1 MTFFTD
7 IQTRQDLNLLDRYS
21 NKSVYAIFNQVKTS
35 GASRLLEK
43 MFNNPFAGHEAIN
56 SRSAIF
62 KFFATLDV
70 EFPIDDEELLTV
82 ESYLESGGI
91 GFMTSFTSTVRIAGL
106 KILGVSEEYDLRIRQ
121 IQALFKFCGQ
131 TKKLIS
137 QILAAGDDNPLTKE
151 LRSAQDFL
159 DKEVNADLLYNDQE
173 IPLSRLIAHDRKF
186 RVGAN
191 GKLLNLLDLVHH
203 LDLYI
208 AVSSV
213 SRKNQFAYAQ
223 ALPGNSHT
231 LSIIDC
237 RNPLVKYAK
246 GNSIEISE
254 HKNVIFLTGA
264 NMAGKSTL
272 MKSVGIALYL
282 AHMGFPVPA
291 DQMTFSVMDGLYTS
305 INISDNLEQGY
316 SHFYAEVKRVKDVA
330 EAVASSKK
338 LFVIFDELFKGTNV
352 KDAYDATL
360 AVTQA
365 FAKYKQCGFIIS
377 THIIEVTEELGAF
390 KEDIQFCYLPTEMQD
405 KKPVY
410 TYKLQEGVSDDRH
423 GMVLIRKEGI
433 LEMLAMECCETK
445 NYSTI

>member
-43 MFNNPFAGHEAIN
+43 MFNNPLTDHETIN
-56 SRSAIF
+56 ARSSIF
-62 KFFATLDV
+62 KFFATLDI
-70 EFPIDDEELLTV
+70 EFPIDDDGFLVV

-91 GFMTSFTSTVRIAGL
+91 NSLVSFTGTIRISAM
-106 KILGVSEEYDLRIRQ
+106 KILGVSDEYDLRTRQ
-121 IQALFKFCGQ
+121 IHAVFRFCDQ
-131 TKKLIS
+131 LKNFIS
-137 QILAAGDDNPLTKE
+137 QILEAGGDNPLIKE
-151 LRSAQDFL
+151 LLAAQAFL
-159 DKEVNADLLYNDQE
+159 NKEMNIKPMGDAHEFSISKLFAYDRTFRILASNELLG
-173 IPLSRLIAHDRKF
+173 LVR
-186 RVGAN
+186 
-191 GKLLNLLDLVHH
+191 LVHH
-203 LDLYI
+203 LDLYV
-208 AVSSV
+208 AVSSI
-213 SRKNQFAYAQ
+213 SRKNEFSYAL
-223 ALPGNSHT
+223 ALPGNSNV
-231 LSIIDC
+231 LSMTDC
-237 RNPLVKYAK
+237 RNPLVKFAK
-246 GNSIEISE
+246 GNSMDITEN
-254 HKNVIFLTGA
+254 KNVMFLTGA

-282 AHMGFPVPA
+282 AHMGFPVSVS
-291 DQMTFSVMDGLYTS
+291 QMKFSVMDGLYTS

-365 FAKYKQCGFIIS
+365 FSRYKQCGFIIS
-377 THIIEVTEELGAF
+377 THIIEVTEELGAC
-390 KEDIQFCYLPTEMQD
+390 KENIQFFYLPTEMHE

-410 TYKLQEGVSDDRH
+410 TYKLKSGVSDDRH
-423 GMVLIRKEGI
+423 GMVLIEKEGI
-433 LEMLAMECCETK
+433 LEMLK
-445 NYSTI
+445 